1 VVEDENSIAPRIGLS
16 NKTKRQN
23 TWFKKNKK
31 IRWITTEKQAETL
44 MEYFLSESGSRR
56 NYNLL

>member
-1 VVEDENSIAPRIGLS
+1 VVEDENSIAPRMGLS

-31 IRWITTEKQAETL
+31 IRWITTEKQAEN
-44 MEYFLSESGSRR
+44 FIRKFISSA
-56 NYNLL
+56 